1 MNARHRLIRVDS
13 ERRRQKIDLARRM
26 IFEGVNITNRNVE
39 YFLQDESL
47 VPTRVCFYLWN
58 FHSS

>member
-1 MNARHRLIRVDS
+1 MKARHRLIRVDS
-13 ERRRQKIDLARRM
+13 ERRRQKVDFARRM

-47 VPTRVCFYLWN
+47 VPTRVCFY
-58 FHSS
+58 